1 MDQIPQEHLKLFKT
15 VSKAAKLCNQPVYV
29 IGGYVRD
36 YLLERKSSANFADI
50 DFVTVGSGIKL
61 AQQVAELL
69 EIDRVNTFKKFGTAH
84 LRFNSFDLEFVGA
97 RTESYREDSRKPAV
111 EEGSLEDDQRRR
123 DFTINALSFSL
134 NEENFGELVD
144 PFDGLKD
151 LKAGL
156 IRTPI
161 DAAQTFS
168 DDPLRMMRAIRFAT
182 ELDFSIA
189 PKTYAGI
196 LESADRISIISQER
210 ITEELNKI
218 LSAPIPS
225 KGFVYLFNTGLLNH
239 IIPELVNLHG
249 VEIREGVGHKDN
261 FWHTLQVLDNVA
273 EVSDDLWLRWAALLH
288 DIAKPPTKRFV
299 RGIGWTFH
307 GHDALG
313 SKWVKKIFRRLSL
326 PMDDRMRYVQKLVRL
341 HLRPIALVDEE
352 VTDSAIRRLIVE
364 SGEDLEDLMTL
375 CRADIT
381 SRNDKKVRRFLKN
394 FDLVEKKVHQVAEK
408 DRLRN
413 WQPPIDGK
421 EIMQTL
427 NLTEGPA
434 VGKIKKAIEQ
444 AILDGKIPNEH
455 DAAHEYM
462 LQIKDEY
469 LDHESS

>member
-1 MDQIPQEHLKLFKT
+1 MDQIPREHLSIFKT
-15 VSKAAKLCNQPVYV
+15 ISKAGRLCEQPVYV

-36 YLLERKSSANFADI
+36 YLLKRLNQTNYADI

-61 AQQVAELL
+61 AQKVGELL
-69 EIDRVNTFKKFGTAH
+69 DVDNVSTFRKFGTAH
-84 LRFNSFDLEFVGA
+84 LRYKNFDLEFVGA
-97 RTESYREDSRKPAV
+97 RTESYRNDSRKPIV
-111 EEGSLEDDQRRR
+111 ESGTLEDDQRRR

-134 NEENFGELVD
+134 NEENFGELID
-144 PFDGLKD
+144 PFNGLQD

-161 DAAQTFS
+161 DAVQTFS
-168 DDPLRMMRAIRFAT
+168 DDPLRMLRAIRFAT

-196 LESADRISIISQER
+196 IESADRITIISQER
-210 ITEELNKI
+210 ITDELNKI
-218 LSAPIPS
+218 LAAPIPS

-239 IIPELVNLHG
+239 ILPELADLHG
-249 VEIREGVGHKDN
+249 VEIREGIGHKDN

-273 EVSDDLWLRWAALLH
+273 EVTDNLWMRWAALLH

-299 RGIGWTFH
+299 KGIGWTFH

-313 SKWVKKIFRRLSL
+313 AKWVKKIFRRLSL
-326 PMDDRMRYVQKLVRL
+326 PMDERMRFVQKLVRL

-364 SGEDLEDLMTL
+364 AGDDLEDLMIL

-381 SRNDKKVRRFLKN
+381 SRNDRKVRRFLKN
-394 FDLVEKKVHQVAEK
+394 FDHVEKKIEEVAEK

-413 WQPPIDGK
+413 WQPPIDGH
-421 EIMQTL
+421 EIMLAL
-427 NLTEGPA
+427 NIKEGPEI
-434 VGKIKKAIEQ
+434 GKIKKAIEN
-444 AILDGKIPNEH
+444 AILEGEIPNDH
-455 DAAHEYM
+455 DAAYEYM
-462 LQIKDEY
+462 MKIKDQY
-469 LDHESS
+469 LKHESS

>member
-1 MDQIPQEHLKLFKT
+1 MDQIPQEHLSIFKT
-15 VSKAAKLCNQPVYV
+15 ISKAGRLCEQPVYV

-36 YLLERKSSANFADI
+36 YLLKRLNQTSYADI

-61 AQQVAELL
+61 AQKVGELL
-69 EIDRVNTFKKFGTAH
+69 NVDNVSTFRKFGTAH
-84 LRFNSFDLEFVGA
+84 LRYKHFDLEFVGA
-97 RTESYREDSRKPAV
+97 RTESYRNDSRKPIV
-111 EEGSLEDDQRRR
+111 ESGSLEDDQRRR

-134 NEENFGELVD
+134 NEDNFGELID
-144 PFDGLKD
+144 PFNGLQD

-161 DAAQTFS
+161 DAVQTFS
-168 DDPLRMMRAIRFAT
+168 DDPLRMLRAIRFAT

-196 LESADRISIISQER
+196 IESADRITIISQER
-210 ITEELNKI
+210 ITDELNKI
-218 LSAPIPS
+218 LAAPIPS

-239 IIPELVNLHG
+239 ILPELANLHG
-249 VEIREGVGHKDN
+249 VEIREGIGHKDN

-273 EVSDDLWLRWAALLH
+273 EVSGNLWMRWAALLH

-299 RGIGWTFH
+299 KGIGWTFH

-313 SKWVKKIFRRLSL
+313 AKWVKKIFRRLSL
-326 PMDDRMRYVQKLVRL
+326 PMDERMRFVQKLVRL

-364 SGEDLEDLMTL
+364 AGEDLENLMNL

-381 SRNDKKVRRFLKN
+381 SRNDRKVRRFLKN
-394 FDLVEKKVHQVAEK
+394 FDHVEKKIEEVAEK

-413 WQPPIDGK
+413 WQPPIDGH
-421 EIMQTL
+421 EIMQAL
-427 NLTEGPA
+427 NIKEGPEI
-434 VGKIKKAIEQ
+434 GKIKKAIEN
-444 AILDGKIPNEH
+444 AILEGEIPNDH
-455 DAAHEYM
+455 DAAYEYM
-462 LQIKDEY
+462 LKIKDQF
-469 LDHESS
+469 LNHESS

>member
-1 MDQIPQEHLKLFKT
+1 MDQIPQEHLSLFKT
-15 VSKAAKLCNQPVYV
+15 ISKAGKLCNQPVYV

-36 YLLERKSSANFADI
+36 NLLKRNTSANFADI

-61 AQQVAELL
+61 AQKVAELL
-69 EIDRVNTFKKFGTAH
+69 DINNVNTFRKFGTAH
-84 LRFNSFDLEFVGA
+84 LRYKKFDLEFVGA
-97 RTESYREDSRKPAV
+97 RTESYREDSRKPIV

-123 DFTINALSFSL
+123 DFTINALSYSL
-134 NEENFGELVD
+134 NEQNFGELID

-168 DDPLRMMRAIRFAT
+168 DDPLRMLRAIRFAT

-189 PKTYAGI
+189 PKTYTGI
-196 LESADRISIISQER
+196 LESADRIAIISQER

-225 KGFVYLFNTGLLNH
+225 KGFIYLFNTGLLNH
-239 IIPELVNLHG
+239 ILPELSNLHG
-249 VEIREGVGHKDN
+249 VEIREGIGHKDN
-261 FWHTLQVLDNVA
+261 FWHTLQVLDNTA
-273 EVSDDLWLRWAALLH
+273 EVSENLWLRWAALLH

-299 RGIGWTFH
+299 KGTGWTFH

-313 SKWVKKIFRRLSL
+313 AKWVKKIFRRLSL
-326 PMDDRMRYVQKLVRL
+326 PLDERMRYVQKLVRL

-352 VTDSAIRRLIVE
+352 VTDSAVRRLIIE
-364 SGEDLEDLMTL
+364 AGDNLEDLMTL

-394 FDLVEKKVHQVAEK
+394 FDLVEQKVHEVAEK

-421 EIMQTL
+421 EIMETL
-427 NLTEGPA
+427 DLKEGPA

-444 AILDGKIPNEH
+444 AILDGEISNDHE
-455 DAAHEYM
+455 AAYNYM
-462 LQIKDEY
+462 LQIKDQY
-469 LDHESS
+469 LKHESS